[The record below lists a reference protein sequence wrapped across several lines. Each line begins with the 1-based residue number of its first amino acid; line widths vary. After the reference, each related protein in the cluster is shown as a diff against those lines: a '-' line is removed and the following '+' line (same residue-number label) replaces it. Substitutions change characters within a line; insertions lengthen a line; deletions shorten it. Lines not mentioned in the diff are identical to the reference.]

1 MSSSLALLVIDVQTG
16 AFDGQRCPPIAE
28 ADRLLSTT
36 QGLIAAARAASRPVI
51 HVQHGD
57 VAGQVFEEGSAQWH
71 IHASVA
77 PAAGELLVGKRES
90 SAFAG
95 TALEAELR
103 RRGIT
108 TLAVCGLQSEHCGP
122 TRRWRRWSA
131 ASACCW
137 RTTATAPGPA
147 HRKPCRRS
155 FRSKTSCWPHAA
167 PSPWRAATSSCVSR
181 PSPPMPEAVAY
192 LRYTSRR

>member
-108 TLAVCGLQSEHCGP
+108 TLAVCGLQSEHCV
-122 TRRWRRWSA
+122 TNTTLA
-131 ASACCW
+131 ALERGFSVLLAHDGHGTW
-137 RTTATAPGPA
+137 PGASQTAPQIVQKQNELLAARGAQPLA
-147 HRKPCRRS
+147 CRDIELR
-155 FRSKTSCWPHAA
+155 FAA
-167 PSPWRAATSSCVSR
+167 IAAD
-181 PSPPMPEAVAY
+181 A
-192 LRYTSRR
+192 

>member
-1 MSSSLALLVIDVQTG
+1 MSSSLALRVIDVQTG

-108 TLAVCGLQSEHCGP
+108 TLAVCGLQSEHCV
-122 TRRWRRWSA
+122 TNTTLA
-131 ASACCW
+131 ALERGFSVLLAHDGHSTW
-137 RTTATAPGPA
+137 PGATQTAPQIIQQQNELLVARGAQPVA
-147 HRKPCRRS
+147 CRDIESR
-155 FRSKTSCWPHAA
+155 FTAA
-167 PSPWRAATSSCVSR
+167 ANDA
-181 PSPPMPEAVAY
+181 
-192 LRYTSRR
+192 